1 MTFPTRRPLVRLIG
15 LAAASLVAAASCS
28 SPSKGSLVLAIS
40 TDMQTPKDI
49 DVVSVFI
56 STNSV
61 PKLDFLGRVAPDGTV
76 AMPSTLAILEPDD
89 PNAQVRIRVT
99 AFLQQKARVL
109 RDVVTTVPHERTAL
123 LRVPLSFLDDGT
135 ASGTLPSQFVPGLA
149 GGPKDGET
157 QFDPTDPLMIQQVG
171 CNFLSGETSVAGS
184 CVKATV
190 DSTKLVDYG
199 TALVYG
205 DGGSAGKPTCF
216 PVGSCYSKGAPID
229 PTTIVTA
236 ADGSCS
242 FPLTP
247 NESGDSWNCAL
258 ATTDGT
264 GQCVAG
270 KCFVPLESDPG
281 EGFAIQPGKAVVM
294 VPGVCKKLKQGAMLY
309 VDRSSCATKVE
320 AAPVCEPTTDLAS
333 DGGASDA
340 LAEAG
345 DATAVDDATLSSDG
359 STANPDAT
367 TLIDA
372 GTPARDAGTAAD
384 AGSSPDASGTCKS
397 NSDCTAPPRVMCNA
411 AMGTCVECL
420 TDSNCV
426 SGGSTCQSGVC
437 AASLDGGAG

>member
-1 MTFPTRRPLVRLIG
+1 MVRLLG

-28 SPSKGSLVLAIS
+28 STSKGSLVLAIS

-61 PKLDFLGRVAPDGTV
+61 PKLDFLGRVAPDGSVT
-76 AMPSTLAILEPDD
+76 MPSTLAILEPDD

-135 ASGTLPSQFVPGLA
+135 ASGTLPSQFVPGVP

-157 QFDPTDPLMIQQVG
+157 QFDPTDPSMITLGPVG
-171 CNFLSGETSVAGS
+171 CDFLSGETSVAGS

-190 DSTKLVDYG
+190 DSSKLVDYG

-205 DGGSAGKPTCF
+205 DGGSAEKPACF

-264 GQCVAG
+264 GQCAAG

-294 VPGVCKKLKQGAMLY
+294 VPGVCKKLKQGATLY

-320 AAPVCEPTTDLAS
+320 AAPVCEPTTDVAS
-333 DGGASDA
+333 DGGSSDA
-340 LAEAG
+340 LAEAS
-345 DATAVDDATLSSDG
+345 DAAAVDDATLSTDG
-359 STANPDAT
+359 STATPDAT
-367 TLIDA
+367 TSVDA
-372 GTPARDAGTAAD
+372 GAPARDAS
-384 AGSSPDASGTCKS
+384 SSPDASGTCKT
-397 NSDCTAPPRVMCNA
+397 NSDCTAAPRVMCNA

-420 TDSNCV
+420 TDSNCI
-426 SGGSTCQSGVC
+426 SGGATCQNGVC
-437 AASLDGGAG
+437 APSLDGGAG